1 MEQKVIHYIKPNI
14 KVNDFISRHHL
25 MGWELGEGSTEE
37 QLSEPDALGP
47 GSPGVSN
54 EPEIGAK
61 KNVWS
66 DME

>member
-37 QLSEPDALGP
+37 QLSEPDAGGVNSPDGP
-47 GSPGVSN
+47 S
-54 EPEIGAK
+54 AK
-61 KNVWS
+61 KNVW
-66 DME
+66 DDLE

>member
-25 MGWELGEGSTEE
+25 MGWELGEGSTTE
-37 QLSEPDALGP
+37 QLSEQEGLGP
-47 GSPGVSN
+47 VDSGLPDETGV
-54 EPEIGAK
+54 K

>member
-25 MGWELGEGSTEE
+25 MGWELGDGSTQE
-37 QLSEPDALGP
+37 QLSEPDAYGP
-47 GSPGVSN
+47 GDPGFSG
-54 EPEIGAK
+54 GAK
-61 KNVWS
+61 VKNNVWS